1 MSKPVAV
8 ITGVGAGLGASLA
21 RKFAAEGCAVA
32 MLARS
37 QGFINDLAR
46 TIASD
51 GGKAIGVP
59 ADVTSQEA
67 VSAAFECIRK
77 ELGPTDIL
85 INHAGNATWSAFSEL
100 TPYGFERSWR
110 ICAMGAFLAC
120 KESVKDMEP
129 RGSGSILFTGATSS
143 IRGRAG
149 GIAFTSAKFASRG
162 LADSLAREVWPKG
175 IHVAHVIIDG
185 VLDTAAFRAENPDI
199 PEDEPLIDTDEAAEQ
214 YWMLTRQK
222 PSAWS
227 FEITLRPKNEA
238 FFT

>member
-85 INHAGNATWSAFSEL
+85 INHAGNATWSMERIFRVDPVRIRAL
-100 TPYGFERSWR
+100 VANLCDGRLPCMQRIRQGYGTARLGKHTLHWCHQLHPWTGRWDSVFQ
-110 ICAMGAFLAC
+110 C
-120 KESVKDMEP
+120 KI
-129 RGSGSILFTGATSS
+129 RLQRTG
-143 IRGRAG
+143 
-149 GIAFTSAKFASRG
+149 
-162 LADSLAREVWPKG
+162 
-175 IHVAHVIIDG
+175 
-185 VLDTAAFRAENPDI
+185 
-199 PEDEPLIDTDEAAEQ
+199 
-214 YWMLTRQK
+214 
-222 PSAWS
+222 
-227 FEITLRPKNEA
+227 
-238 FFT
+238 